1 MMNYLMV
8 ALGGA
13 VGACS
18 RYAVYNLAA
27 ITGFT
32 SQLATFVVNVLG
44 AMAIGVLFVVITE
57 RGVLQPYGQQ
67 LLSVGF
73 LGAFTTYSS
82 YSLDALRMLERG
94 EAGIALLYLVGTMLG
109 CLVAAWMGLS
119 LARLLF

>member
-27 ITGFT
+27 IMGFT